1 MADTLN
7 RLREVHGITDAELV
21 VAKAQ
26 LETRQQAWELKQLRK
41 KRGMTQKALAAAM
54 DDAQNRVS
62 QIERGG
68 AEHIRLATLRR
79 YAAALG
85 GRLTVRI
92 SVDGEEY
99 QIA

>member
-1 MADTLN
+1 MT
-7 RLREVHGITDAELV
+7 H
-21 VAKAQ
+21 KAV
-26 LETRQQAWELKQLRK
+26 
-41 KRGMTQKALAAAM
+41 AAAM

-68 AEHIRLATLRR
+68 AEHVRLATLRK

-92 SVDGEEY
+92 SVDGEDY
-99 QIA
+99 RIA